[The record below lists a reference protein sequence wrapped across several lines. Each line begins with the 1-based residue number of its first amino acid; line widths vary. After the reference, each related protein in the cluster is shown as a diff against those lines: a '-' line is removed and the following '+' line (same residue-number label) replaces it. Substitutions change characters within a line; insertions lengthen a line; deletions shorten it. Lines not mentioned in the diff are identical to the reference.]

1 MLIYKSYQFWCMH
14 REIKVK
20 NQKLF
25 RKIKELSNPS
35 KFKILEILQE
45 EKISITTLA
54 KKVDL
59 AFNKCSNYCTDLE
72 KSNFLIKEKQG
83 KNVFVKTNLNLQKLN
98 NALSL

>member
-1 MLIYKSYQFWCMH
+1 MH

-25 RKIKELSNPS
+25 KKIKELSNPS
-35 KFKILEILQE
+35 KFLILEILQK
-45 EKISITTLA
+45 EKISITLLA
-54 KKVDL
+54 KKVNL

-83 KNVFVKTNLNLQKLN
+83 KNVFVKSNLDMKKINNILN
-98 NALSL
+98 

>member
-1 MLIYKSYQFWCMH
+1 MH

-25 RKIKELSNPS
+25 RKVKELSNPS

-45 EKISITTLA
+45 EKISITLLA
-54 KKVDL
+54 KKVNL

-72 KSNFLIKEKQG
+72 KNNFLIKEKQG
-83 KNVFVKTNLNLQKLN
+83 KNVLVKGNLDMKKLINLLFI
-98 NALSL
+98 

>member
-1 MLIYKSYQFWCMH
+1 MLIYKSYQSWCMH

-25 RKIKELSNPS
+25 KKIKELSNPS
-35 KFKILEILQE
+35 KFLILEILQK
-45 EKISITTLA
+45 EKISITLLA
-54 KKVDL
+54 KKVNL

-83 KNVFVKTNLNLQKLN
+83 KNVFVKSNLDMKKINNILN
-98 NALSL
+98 